1 MRAAGGAGCTS
12 AFLGAVFLGAVFL
25 GAVFLGAVFS
35 GAVFSGTVF
44 SVVFFLYFCEGG
56 RRGRRASSNGE
67 LVRAVTVVSR
77 SRHTAAPFSNLPSP
91 HYRRR
96 RRRRHPRHR
105 RPHHRAA
112 LTASLATA
120 AAAPPPS
127 PSRGMKGGM
136 GRARV
141 GRATRTVHAG
151 RARGTGTGS
160 AWQGRTGWQATVC
173 QHPRAHSTQSGRG
186 REERAAAPP
195 SSPSRGMG
203 RGMGR
208 ARVGHAPARWARAG
222 RAARAQVHQGPAG
235 LQGCCL
241 PAGTRVARGAGEK
254 GERRA
259 VPCRAAGHRL
269 PAPTHA
275 ARAEGRK
282 GEQPPRRDA
291 SHGSGASPHG
301 GRGQCTR
308 HGHGLSMAGLCRAA
322 GHRPP
327 ALKRAQHAACREGE
341 EGRST
346 TAAAPHRARWGEG
359 WGALGSGARP
369 HGGRGQGAPH
379 GQGLSMA
386 GLCRAAGYRPPA
398 PKRGTGRGRGGE
410 KHRHL

>member
-1 MRAAGGAGCTS
+1 MAGSYRVAGHR
-12 AFLGAVFLGAVFL
+12 LP
-25 GAVFLGAVFS
+25 
-35 GAVFSGTVF
+35 
-44 SVVFFLYFCEGG
+44 
-56 RRGRRASSNGE
+56 
-67 LVRAVTVVSR
+67 
-77 SRHTAAPFSNLPSP
+77 APS
-91 HYRRR
+91 
-96 RRRRHPRHR
+96 
-105 RPHHRAA
+105 
-112 LTASLATA
+112 
-120 AAAPPPS
+120 
-127 PSRGMKGGM
+127 
-136 GRARV
+136 
-141 GRATRTVHAG
+141 
-151 RARGTGTGS
+151 
-160 AWQGRTGWQATVC
+160 
-173 QHPRAHSTQSGRG
+173 PRAHSTQSGRG